1 MIMTLEYEIFTVHG
15 TVPHCHAEHFF
26 ALTPPSLPSTCIIP
40 ILPTRICA
48 GAAPCCY
55 LYRIQTNWIVC
66 TCVTLNIL
74 SDRESQWISEACWR
88 TKSQSKWTHLCILY
102 MKHISQ
108 LCAQRRAVGRVQK
121 CRLAYS
127 PDSWAEQSITPPMP
141 EASGTKL
148 KVTQTPLGVKEG
160 VFYVKLLVIV
170 ANDSF
175 GRVRF
180 VGVQARFFSNPG
192 GPVSLSRP

>member
-1 MIMTLEYEIFTVHG
+1 MKYSLCMELSLIVMRSTSL
-15 TVPHCHAEHFF
+15 PSS
-26 ALTPPSLPSTCIIP
+26 PPPLPSTCIIP

-141 EASGTKL
+141 EASRTKL
-148 KVTQTPLGVKEG
+148 KVTQTPQVSQME
-160 VFYVKLLVIV
+160 Y
-170 ANDSF
+170 
-175 GRVRF
+175 F
-180 VGVQARFFSNPG
+180 VS
-192 GPVSLSRP
+192 S

>member
-1 MIMTLEYEIFTVHG
+1 
-15 TVPHCHAEHFF
+15 
-26 ALTPPSLPSTCIIP
+26 
-40 ILPTRICA
+40 
-48 GAAPCCY
+48 
-55 LYRIQTNWIVC
+55 
-66 TCVTLNIL
+66 
-74 SDRESQWISEACWR
+74 
-88 TKSQSKWTHLCILY
+88 
-102 MKHISQ
+102 
-108 LCAQRRAVGRVQK
+108 
-121 CRLAYS
+121 
-127 PDSWAEQSITPPMP
+127 MP

-192 GPVSLSRP
+192 GPVSLSTP